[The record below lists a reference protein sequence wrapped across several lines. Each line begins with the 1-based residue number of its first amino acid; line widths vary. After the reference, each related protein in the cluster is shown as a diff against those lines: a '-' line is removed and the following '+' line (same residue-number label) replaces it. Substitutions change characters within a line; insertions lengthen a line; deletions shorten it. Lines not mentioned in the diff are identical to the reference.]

1 VRCLVDPVDNA
12 SHHVPFLLS
21 LLAWEGLVRR
31 RLPLV
36 SILTSAT
43 IPVAIGTDF
52 YLAAILPV
60 ATWLAVTLYLPRWI
74 VDRSPRASAG
84 PFPATAGPSR

>member
-1 VRCLVDPVDNA
+1 MSAAWWFSPRPTPDDALALLALLFLVRCLVDPVDNA
-12 SHHVPFLLS
+12 SHYVPFLLS

-52 YLAAILPV
+52 
-60 ATWLAVTLYLPRWI
+60 
-74 VDRSPRASAG
+74 
-84 PFPATAGPSR
+84 